1 MPFTQ
6 ARRMVNPK
14 LGSFFAIFT
23 SAYTALVL
31 LVLISEQ
38 LGAPPA
44 LRSWAL
50 LLGPLVGY
58 VIIGTAS
65 ATRQSLEYFA
75 AGRRVPAVYSGFS
88 LALSA
93 FGGTGLVTITGTLY
107 LVGFDALCLVIGGL
121 AGFVVMGILLAPF
134 FRKFG
139 AYTIPTYLGRRFDS
153 PFLRLISAIVIA
165 VPLTLMMVAEIK
177 MAVFSA
183 GFLTGASQ
191 LSLLI
196 MIAATMLITLT
207 GGGTRSLTW
216 ASVAQTIASL
226 LALIVPVTIVAVMW
240 TNLPLPQLSHGPLM
254 RTMAH
259 NEAVQG
265 LPILFAQGFAF
276 DLPNNG
282 LSAIAKRFAT
292 TFSAVGPAGF
302 VAATLTIMMGV
313 AACPWLLPRIA
324 ITPGVYQARKSLGWA
339 TLLFGILMLTAASI
353 AVFSRTL
360 LLESTATGTIP
371 DWLRM
376 LATMGYADV
385 DVKPPLA
392 AGPEQFGNLLTNLTI
407 SRDVVLFALP
417 MAARLSQ
424 TFVALAVAGA
434 IAACLSGASA
444 AAAALAASLAEDVIN
459 ATKAEPPPDPQRLAL
474 ARTSLIAVVGTASA
488 LAMAIPGD
496 SLALLLCSLAL
507 TGSSFFPILVLSI
520 WWKRTNAFGAVAGLV
535 SGFTVALLAILTGW
549 MDWLSFDP
557 ALAGVFGIPASF
569 TAAIAASLATPNPGR
584 HERELLRDIRVP
596 GGEILYDR
604 EMRLLRLKKRQRASD
619 PV

>member
-1 MPFTQ
+1 
-6 ARRMVNPK
+6 MVNPK

-23 SAYTALVL
+23 SACIALVL
-31 LVLISEQ
+31 LVLIGEH
-38 LGAPPA
+38 LGAPTA

-50 LLGPLVGY
+50 LLGPMIGY
-58 VIIGTAS
+58 AIIGSAS

-75 AGRRVPAVYSGFS
+75 AGRRVPAAYSGFA

-93 FGGTGLVTITGTLY
+93 FGGTGLVAITGTLY

-153 PFLRLISAIVIA
+153 TLLRVVSALILA

-177 MAVFSA
+177 MAAFSA

-191 LSLLI
+191 ATSLIL
-196 MIAATMLITLT
+196 IAATMLLTLT
-207 GGGTRSLTW
+207 SGGTRSLTW
-216 ASVAQTIASL
+216 SSVAQTIASL
-226 LALIVPVTIVAVMW
+226 LALMIPVTIVAVMW

-254 RTMAH
+254 RTMAY

-265 LPILFAQGFAF
+265 LPILFAQGLAF
-276 DLPNNG
+276 DLPNSG
-282 LSAIAKRFAT
+282 LSAISKRFAT

-313 AACPWLLPRIA
+313 AASPWLLPRIA
-324 ITPGVYQARKSLGWA
+324 TTPGVYQARKSLGWA

-353 AVFSRTL
+353 AVYSRML
-360 LLESTATGTIP
+360 LFDTTVTGTVP
-371 DWLRM
+371 DWLR
-376 LATMGYADV
+376 LLETMGYADV
-385 DVKPPLA
+385 DIKPLA
-392 AGPEQFGNLLTNLTI
+392 GSADQTRNLLTNMTI

-417 MAARLSQ
+417 MAAGLSQ
-424 TFVALAVAGA
+424 TFVAVAVAGA

-444 AAAALAASLAEDVIN
+444 AAAALAASLAEDVVN
-459 ATKAEPPPDPQRLAL
+459 GTKAEPPPDPQRLAL
-474 ARTSLIAVVGTASA
+474 ARMALIAVIGLATA
-488 LAMAIPGD
+488 LAMLIPAD

-535 SGFTVALLAILTGW
+535 SGFAVALLAILTGW
-549 MDWLSFDP
+549 MGWLSFDP
-557 ALAGVFGIPASF
+557 ALAGIFGIPASF
-569 TAAIAASLATPNPGR
+569 SAAIAASLATPHPGR

>member
-1 MPFTQ
+1 MPFTP
-6 ARRMVNPK
+6 AKSMINPK
-14 LGSFFAIFT
+14 LGPVFAIFT
-23 SAYTALVL
+23 SAFIALVL

-38 LGAPPA
+38 LGAPS
-44 LRSWAL
+44 LIRNWSL
-50 LLGPLVGY
+50 LLCPLVGY
-58 VIIGTAS
+58 IAIGMAC
-65 ATRQSLEYFA
+65 ATRLSLEYFA
-75 AGRRVPAVYSGFS
+75 AGRRVPAAYSGFV

-93 FGGTGLVTITGTLY
+93 FGGTGLVAITGTLY

-153 PFLRLISAIVIA
+153 PFLRMMSALLIS
-165 VPLTLMMVAEIK
+165 VPLMLMIIAEIK
-177 MAVFSA
+177 MAAFSA
-183 GFLTGASQ
+183 GFLTGANQ
-191 LSLLI
+191 LTVLI
-196 MIAATMLITLT
+196 VIAATMLITLT
-207 GGGTRSLTW
+207 SGGIRSLTW
-216 ASVAQTIASL
+216 SSVAQTIASI
-226 LALIVPVTIVAVMW
+226 LALLIPITIVAVMW

-254 RTMAH
+254 RTIAR
-259 NEAVQG
+259 NEAIQG

-282 LSAIAKRFAT
+282 LSAIGKRFAT

-302 VAATLTIMMGV
+302 VAATLTIMMGI

-324 ITPGVYQARKSLGWA
+324 TTPGVYQARKSLGWA

-353 AVFSRTL
+353 AVFSRL
-360 LLESTATGTIP
+360 LLFESTVTGAIP
-371 DWLRM
+371 DWLRQ
-376 LATMGYADV
+376 LAAMGYADV
-385 DVKPPLA
+385 DVKPLA
-392 AGPEQFGNLLTNLTI
+392 GNIDQSRNLLTNLTI

-417 MAARLSQ
+417 MAAGLSQ
-424 TFVALAVAGA
+424 AFVALAVAGA

-444 AAAALAASLAEDVIN
+444 AATALAASLAEDLISG
-459 ATKAEPPPDPQRLAL
+459 TKAEPPPDPQRLAL
-474 ARTSLIAVVGTASA
+474 ARMSLIAVIGSATA
-488 LAMAIPGD
+488 LAIIIPGD

-507 TGSSFFPILVLSI
+507 TGSSFFPILMLSI
-520 WWKRTNAFGAVAGLV
+520 WWKRSNAFGAVAGMM
-535 SGFTVALLAILTGW
+535 SGFTVAILVILTGW
-549 MDWLSFDP
+549 MDWISFDP

-569 TAAIAASLATPNPGR
+569 IAAIAASLATPHPNR
-584 HERELLRDIRVP
+584 RERELLRDIRVP